1 MSEAEVWGWALL
13 RLLGAV
19 AVLAVF
25 FTVIGHAVAD
35 CDTQPV
41 TQRCVHEPLP
51 QPDGT
56 TLCRSYE
63 RRRCV
68 GRECGPWEVAK

>member
-1 MSEAEVWGWALL
+1 MTVDKALDVI
-13 RLLGAV
+13 RAV
-19 AVLAVF
+19 TATATITGFVIL
-25 FTVIGHAVAD
+25 IGHLIDPREMA
-35 CDTQPV
+35 
-41 TQRCVHEPLP
+41 TQRCMHEPLP